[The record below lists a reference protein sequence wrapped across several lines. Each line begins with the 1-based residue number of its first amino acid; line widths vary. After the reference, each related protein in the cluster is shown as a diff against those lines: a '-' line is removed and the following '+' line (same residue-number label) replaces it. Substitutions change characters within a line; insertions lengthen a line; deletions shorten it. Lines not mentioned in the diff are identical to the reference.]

1 MSDPDDLCAPSCRQL
16 WCEVLFVAL
25 RDVAAGVD
33 PAWIDSR
40 DFYTVCALANV
51 EPEIAKRAV
60 AMVKPTYVPAKPQSN
75 KRAAKV
81 A

>member
-1 MSDPDDLCAPSCRQL
+1 MSDPDEICAPSCRQL
-16 WCEVLFVAL
+16 WCEILHVAL

-33 PAWIDSR
+33 PQWIDSR

-51 EPEIAKRAV
+51 EPETARRAV
-60 AMVKPTYVPAKPQSN
+60 AMVKPTYVPVKPQGKSR
-75 KRAAKV
+75 RAMA